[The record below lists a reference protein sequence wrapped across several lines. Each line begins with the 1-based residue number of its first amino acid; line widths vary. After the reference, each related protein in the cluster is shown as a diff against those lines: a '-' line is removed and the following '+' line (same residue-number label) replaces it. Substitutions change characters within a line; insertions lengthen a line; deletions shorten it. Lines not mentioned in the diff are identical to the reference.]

1 MNPIRKYLAG
11 TSLAGADTTTT
22 TAAADTNPTAATTDT
37 GPGANQAPRPD
48 QGQAPDWSKGGHQAN
63 GKTEAILTGANAA
76 RYVFPNA
83 LPGTGASP
91 ATTPLAGTGS
101 RPPAWR
107 KSCAGCCA
115 MPVCR
120 QAGPRRTGYA
130 RASSPRPPRMAH
142 RCRRR

>member
-63 GKTEAILTGANAA
+63 GKTEAILTGDDRAKATAA
-76 RYVFPNA
+76 AEAAV
-83 LPGTGASP
+83 PG
-91 ATTPLAGTGS
+91 ATA
-101 RPPAWR
+101 
-107 KSCAGCCA
+107 
-115 MPVCR
+115 
-120 QAGPRRTGYA
+120 Q
-130 RASSPRPPRMAH
+130 RAETDAEGVAT
-142 RCRRR
+142 RCT